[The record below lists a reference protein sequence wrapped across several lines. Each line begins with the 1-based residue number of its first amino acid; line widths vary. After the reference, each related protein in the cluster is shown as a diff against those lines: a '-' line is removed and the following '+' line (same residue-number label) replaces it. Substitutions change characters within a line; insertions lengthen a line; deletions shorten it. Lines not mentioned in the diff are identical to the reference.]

1 MCGRFTLRT
10 PTPVLA
16 ARFRL
21 ATMPE
26 LNPRFNIAPTQ
37 LVPAVRHCIDA
48 EREWAPLHWGLIPF
62 WAKDPKIGSRMINAR
77 AETVSNK
84 PAFRRAFRKRRCL
97 IVADGY
103 YEWRKVGREKLPHYI
118 RMQDDQPFAMAG
130 LWERW
135 HGGTEAQLTEPL
147 ESCTIITTE
156 SNELTANIHD
166 RMPVILAEQHWDL
179 WLDFELEDV
188 QALQPL
194 LQPYS
199 STAMKMDP
207 VSKHVNNVRHEDAGC
222 IEIQREL
229 F

>member
-26 LNPRFNIAPTQ
+26 LIPRYNIGPTQ
-37 LVPAVRHCIDA
+37 LVPAVRPSIDG
-48 EREWAPLHWGLIPF
+48 EREFARLHWGLIPF

-77 AETVSNK
+77 AETVADK

-135 HGGTEAQLTEPL
+135 HGGTEAQLDEPL

-156 SNELTANIHD
+156 SNELTADIHD
-166 RMPVILAEQHWDL
+166 RMPVILAEQQWDS
-179 WLDFELEDV
+179 WLDSELEDV
-188 QALQPL
+188 QTLQPL

-199 STAMKMDP
+199 SNAMKMDP
-207 VSKHVNNVRHEDAGC
+207 VSKHVNNVRHEDARC

-229 F
+229 Y